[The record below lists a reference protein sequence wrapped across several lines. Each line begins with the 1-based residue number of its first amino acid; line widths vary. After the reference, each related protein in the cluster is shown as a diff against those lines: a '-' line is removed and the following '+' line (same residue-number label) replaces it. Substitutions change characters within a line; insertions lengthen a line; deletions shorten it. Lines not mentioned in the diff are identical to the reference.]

1 MSKQSGCASVFAS
14 SSAQERKNRRNITV
28 YDYRN
33 QNNVT
38 KKLMETSGWDF
49 NVFLG
54 RLRQVFAINSQEL
67 FVLTTTDRTVLDY
80 DKFRKLQDG
89 TTVYLLQTK
98 NQALQVAAVEEITF
112 MPHYDTL
119 IRSGMYEYYAS
130 EGQNPLPYALAELID
145 NSLSA
150 TAKNKGT
157 RTIEIQMMFNETLGK
172 PAVIVLDN
180 GCGMTPQKL
189 NNWAVY
195 RLSKFTRQNSLFASN
210 EEGYVRPKPVHRSL
224 NSDISFF
231 GVGGK
236 QAVFYIGTSTM
247 IISKSVASPDVH
259 ELVLSKEDFERKEK
273 NKEEIY
279 KTTIRNRKPGDFSHM
294 NKTNELFL
302 RDLISEELGKGSFTA
317 VVITG
322 VQPDHIKYLKQDFQE
337 WTRRLAHIY
346 HYYIHG
352 VNGNVRDNPGTSS
365 STNSELPKIDIQ
377 ITLREKPPKIPHVM
391 NLREVEDDM
400 QSRYIDAAADTFEFK
415 ASIEPDRGTVEGIL
429 RYHPFLYDKETY
441 PKEPSAKEA
450 SQSHLFNDDECDDE
464 SGARGNRPIF
474 ECFWNGR
481 LIPYTRI
488 NELDWFARP
497 RGGDLPPPECYSR
510 FSGVLFTDDKL
521 EVSTNKL
528 TFTDLELKLKKKETI
543 FTYTVNGQ
551 KSVRSD
557 IQKEFTQ
564 WLKNCHARL
573 DKQVKF
579 LCYKET
585 ITRADVAVKKMKH
598 PWATFS
604 TIECGSKMYKA
615 GQLVSICFY
624 CPVYNGRVIRF
635 LLYGDHKED
644 AFATGGEVEITLE
657 PKGLYDKTKIIP
669 IAKIDMSATDE
680 AIKKNIESDSARIP
694 HRLQLYWPENN
705 CWSQNDVRPAGT
717 QLGPLRIEILN
728 KKGESMSRIP
738 TVGKAEVI
746 KLSVKLRVVHHGPK
760 EEESVNL
767 VAQYSSKWGFWF
779 NKIENLTKLGNYTL
793 FLNAMINER
802 NEMVYGGNELP
813 KCKLKFAIKAA
824 SAEHFAI
831 DEMNSTLQV
840 GVLFDIP
847 LQIKDHY
854 GHATAPPANAQP
866 VLNCSGLG
874 LSYETVE
881 SSDTTV
887 TIRNVKASGKVQN
900 FQQPKTYNLEVTLP
914 GLKKA
919 KQTIKISLLP
929 GPPHSL
935 HVKPDDSPVT
945 VENGN
950 PLKFNVEIHDEA
962 GNITVGPKHVVRC
975 QVQGLP
981 PVTIDCSSTGAGQV
995 VTKPINLKIFNGESQ
1010 KLKVQLNIP
1019 NQRSIP
1025 MVAWELTV
1033 MPSTRVCLM
1042 ELCSQDDKK
1051 LVLTNNERIDWLAGG
1066 VLENLFYKLY
1076 NESGKE
1082 VALTPEIASR
1092 IKVNWAGDLCIEDLV
1107 QGKLPDVQV
1116 PQRAQEA
1123 HFYQVSY
1130 QDQSVSVSFK
1140 ITPHPD
1146 EPVRLK
1152 ATLLQSVV
1160 KLGETLPGNI
1170 HLELVDQYDNVTKT
1184 LNSTCV
1190 NNITVDA
1197 EDLDK
1202 SAISLMWQE
1211 SSHSVSVA
1219 GVCFQG
1225 GAPGSREISF
1235 IYGTFVG
1242 TVIVKLTAGD
1252 PAELKLISQPDQ
1264 PLRVLNDHS
1273 IPTPFLIQLFD
1284 KWGNP
1289 SSDRRV
1295 VVELKPSHPS
1305 LKVTADVASRPV
1317 DVEGKASFTVNCVSG
1332 SKGHYQ
1338 LMFRGSFNHKPIP
1351 GPSVSLTVLP
1361 DPNKPVSLS
1370 VEYDTNAR
1378 FPAKGT
1384 FPVFS
1389 VTVVSDEG
1397 SPITT
1402 FNPAAISMFLWE
1414 GVPTR
1419 GTSPLTELKCSK
1431 PLENEKKDC
1440 FYFRDKE
1447 IPEQAGKYTIQFSL
1461 RIDEARVL
1469 DKQIPIN
1476 VVANQPVKLGPDSPP
1491 PCPVVSNSKDIAD
1504 RTLMENMTLRIMD
1517 AHGNPTGQDLNG
1529 MVVVSIKN
1537 SSGESD
1543 LLFEGGINR
1552 HRFNLVEGKIHIPR
1566 LAIMEDPL
1574 GTDGGAYTLLFE
1586 PEVSLVPTPL
1596 TSFELTF
1603 HFYSDAESQKK
1614 MCQLSKEK
1622 EELTSA
1628 VARFADFFS
1637 DSNSFLKMLTKRLL
1651 DLNRKVTD
1659 MRRVLVQMEILTVQN
1674 TSAAD
1679 IDRFIKEKT
1688 AEAGEILKMS
1698 KRVCSIPHHFR
1709 GQQGVLGK
1717 VGHLAYVED
1726 DAAAWVISWHISGD
1740 MDCVITRSTETA
1752 MRIYKDTQGIQQ
1764 VMPLDT
1770 IFVFPGSRPLP
1781 HIRGGQALF
1790 DPPGN
1795 PVYAREL
1802 LIFPN
1807 NKMECEIVFKNILGD
1822 TILIDNLESGNNY
1835 RKLVVQNKIPCP
1847 TILTRQGQRIS
1858 AKGKFGGAQN
1868 KAPPMNTLRLFGSPP
1883 PHRYHALKEQIELVS
1898 QYQLAL
1904 KKKEETEKER
1914 EDHLKMLK
1922 SPDTQKK
1929 KEQMD
1934 EQKKQLEMIERQ
1946 LASTPVRPGKRG
1958 SQDAGEPSGINTKRA
1973 RQRPT

>member
-615 GQLVSICFY
+615 GQLVSIF
-624 CPVYNGRVIRF
+624 YNGRVIRF

-728 KKGESMSRIP
+728 KKGESILSILLP
-738 TVGKAEVI
+738 SIHQSGVSGSI
-746 KLSVKLRVVHHGPK
+746 KLVSYFFFLLLVTLFVSFLHI
-760 EEESVNL
+760 VNI
-767 VAQYSSKWGFWF
+767 SSLA
-779 NKIENLTKLGNYTL
+779 ENLTKLGNYTL

-813 KCKLKFAIKAA
+813 KCKLKFAIKGKH
-824 SAEHFAI
+824 AEHFAI

-866 VLNCSGLG
+866 VLNCRFVKHL
-874 LSYETVE
+874 LT
-881 SSDTTV
+881 
-887 TIRNVKASGKVQN
+887 NVKFSMAAFLFLS
-900 FQQPKTYNLEVTLP
+900 
-914 GLKKA
+914 

-1170 HLELVDQYDNVTKT
+1170 REYLELVDQYDNVTKT

-1389 VTVVSDEG
+1389 VTVV
-1397 SPITT
+1397 
-1402 FNPAAISMFLWE
+1402 
-1414 GVPTR
+1414 
-1419 GTSPLTELKCSK
+1419 
-1431 PLENEKKDC
+1431 
-1440 FYFRDKE
+1440 DKE

-1603 HFYSDAESQKK
+1603 HFYSGMKQPF
-1614 MCQLSKEK
+1614 LS
-1622 EELTSA
+1622 
-1628 VARFADFFS
+1628 FYQYP
-1637 DSNSFLKMLTKRLL
+1637 NTKAWFYL
-1651 DLNRKVTD
+1651 
-1659 MRRVLVQMEILTVQN
+1659 
-1674 TSAAD
+1674 
-1679 IDRFIKEKT
+1679 F
-1688 AEAGEILKMS
+1688 MS
-1698 KRVCSIPHHFR
+1698 WM
-1709 GQQGVLGK
+1709 Q

-1883 PHRYHALKEQIELVS
+1883 PHRYHALKEQIGDLVS

-1946 LASTPVRPGKRG
+1946 LGRTLDGGSKGLRATERERP
-1958 SQDAGEPSGINTKRA
+1958 AMPSEVA
-1973 RQRPT
+1973 QPPH

>member
-450 SQSHLFNDDECDDE
+450 
-464 SGARGNRPIF
+464 RGNRPIF

-624 CPVYNGRVIRF
+624 VLFYNGRVIRF

-644 AFATGGEVEITLE
+644 AFATGGEVEITLQLE
-657 PKGLYDKTKIIP
+657 VIL
-669 IAKIDMSATDE
+669 
-680 AIKKNIESDSARIP
+680 IP

-746 KLSVKLRVVHHGPK
+746 KLSVKLRVVHHGK
-760 EEESVNL
+760 ESVNL

-802 NEMVYGGNELP
+802 NEMFVSLMI
-813 KCKLKFAIKAA
+813 FI
-824 SAEHFAI
+824 
-831 DEMNSTLQV
+831 
-840 GVLFDIP
+840 
-847 LQIKDHY
+847 
-854 GHATAPPANAQP
+854 
-866 VLNCSGLG
+866 
-874 LSYETVE
+874 LS
-881 SSDTTV
+881 
-887 TIRNVKASGKVQN
+887 KM
-900 FQQPKTYNLEVTLP
+900 TLP

-1019 NQRSIP
+1019 RSIP

-1140 ITPHPD
+1140 IT
-1146 EPVRLK
+1146 
-1152 ATLLQSVV
+1152 
-1160 KLGETLPGNI
+1160 
-1170 HLELVDQYDNVTKT
+1170 
-1184 LNSTCV
+1184 
-1190 NNITVDA
+1190 
-1197 EDLDK
+1197 
-1202 SAISLMWQE
+1202 
-1211 SSHSVSVA
+1211 SHSVSVA

-1264 PLRVLNDHS
+1264 V
-1273 IPTPFLIQLFD
+1273 I
-1284 KWGNP
+1284 K
-1289 SSDRRV
+1289 SSAAC
-1295 VVELKPSHPS
+1295 SS
-1305 LKVTADVASRPV
+1305 LMC
-1317 DVEGKASFTVNCVSG
+1317 FT
-1332 SKGHYQ
+1332 GHYQ

-1419 GTSPLTELKCSK
+1419 GTSPVSNLSDRCSK

-1552 HRFNLVEGKIHIPR
+1552 HRFNLVEGKIHIP
-1566 LAIMEDPL
+1566 
-1574 GTDGGAYTLLFE
+1574 
-1586 PEVSLVPTPL
+1586 VSKHA
-1596 TSFELTF
+1596 S
-1603 HFYSDAESQKK
+1603 SDK
-1614 MCQLSKEK
+1614 L
-1622 EELTSA
+1622 
-1628 VARFADFFS
+1628 
-1637 DSNSFLKMLTKRLL
+1637 
-1651 DLNRKVTD
+1651 
-1659 MRRVLVQMEILTVQN
+1659 
-1674 TSAAD
+1674 AAD

-1883 PHRYHALKEQIELVS
+1883 PHRYHALKEQIGDLVS

-1946 LASTPVRPGKRG
+1946 LGRFVNLGVRAFLKCNIKSLHDG
-1958 SQDAGEPSGINTKRA
+1958 SDLKYADAHILRTG
-1973 RQRPT
+1973 

>member
-624 CPVYNGRVIRF
+624 VLVIRF

-746 KLSVKLRVVHHGPK
+746 KLSVKLRVVHHGKGVSGPK

-813 KCKLKFAIKAA
+813 KCKLKFAIKGKH
-824 SAEHFAI
+824 AEHFAI

-1019 NQRSIP
+1019 RSIP

-1140 ITPHPD
+1140 ITWVKPCL
-1146 EPVRLK
+1146 ETSVSVGVI
-1152 ATLLQSVV
+1152 TLIFCLFVFSSYDLFALDDAQHF
-1160 KLGETLPGNI
+1160 I
-1170 HLELVDQYDNVTKT
+1170 HTDLELVDQYDNVTKT

-1264 PLRVLNDHS
+1264 VIKSSPLRVLNDHS

-1305 LKVTADVASRPV
+1305 LKVRRPKSNNRIRV
-1317 DVEGKASFTVNCVSG
+1317 I
-1332 SKGHYQ
+1332 Y
-1338 LMFRGSFNHKPIP
+1338 
-1351 GPSVSLTVLP
+1351 LTVLP

-1419 GTSPLTELKCSK
+1419 GTSPVSNLS
-1431 PLENEKKDC
+1431 D
-1440 FYFRDKE
+1440 
-1447 IPEQAGKYTIQFSL
+1447 
-1461 RIDEARVL
+1461 RVT
-1469 DKQIPIN
+1469 IPIN

-1552 HRFNLVEGKIHIPR
+1552 HRFNLVEGKIHIP
-1566 LAIMEDPL
+1566 
-1574 GTDGGAYTLLFE
+1574 
-1586 PEVSLVPTPL
+1586 VSKHA
-1596 TSFELTF
+1596 S
-1603 HFYSDAESQKK
+1603 SDK
-1614 MCQLSKEK
+1614 L
-1622 EELTSA
+1622 
-1628 VARFADFFS
+1628 
-1637 DSNSFLKMLTKRLL
+1637 
-1651 DLNRKVTD
+1651 
-1659 MRRVLVQMEILTVQN
+1659 
-1674 TSAAD
+1674 AAD

-1883 PHRYHALKEQIELVS
+1883 PHRYHALKEQIGDV
-1898 QYQLAL
+1898 YNITYFKADC
-1904 KKKEETEKER
+1904 KEKER

-1946 LASTPVRPGKRG
+1946 LGRFVNLGVRAFSSFHVWFYFCPV
-1958 SQDAGEPSGINTKRA
+1958 IT
-1973 RQRPT
+1973 

>member
-624 CPVYNGRVIRF
+624 VLCFYNGRVIRF
-635 LLYGDHKED
+635 LIYLD
-644 AFATGGEVEITLE
+644 I
-657 PKGLYDKTKIIP
+657 
-669 IAKIDMSATDE
+669 
-680 AIKKNIESDSARIP
+680 DSARIP

-746 KLSVKLRVVHHGPK
+746 KLSVKLRVVHHGK
-760 EEESVNL
+760 ESVNL

-813 KCKLKFAIKAA
+813 KCKLKFAIKGKH
-824 SAEHFAI
+824 AEHFAI

-1010 KLKVQLNIP
+1010 K
-1019 NQRSIP
+1019 SIP

-1140 ITPHPD
+1140 IT
-1146 EPVRLK
+1146 
-1152 ATLLQSVV
+1152 
-1160 KLGETLPGNI
+1160 
-1170 HLELVDQYDNVTKT
+1170 
-1184 LNSTCV
+1184 
-1190 NNITVDA
+1190 
-1197 EDLDK
+1197 
-1202 SAISLMWQE
+1202 
-1211 SSHSVSVA
+1211 SHSVSVA

-1264 PLRVLNDHS
+1264 V
-1273 IPTPFLIQLFD
+1273 I
-1284 KWGNP
+1284 K
-1289 SSDRRV
+1289 SSAAC
-1295 VVELKPSHPS
+1295 SS
-1305 LKVTADVASRPV
+1305 LMC
-1317 DVEGKASFTVNCVSG
+1317 FT
-1332 SKGHYQ
+1332 GHYQ

-1384 FPVFS
+1384 FP
-1389 VTVVSDEG
+1389 G
-1397 SPITT
+1397 
-1402 FNPAAISMFLWE
+1402 
-1414 GVPTR
+1414 
-1419 GTSPLTELKCSK
+1419 
-1431 PLENEKKDC
+1431 
-1440 FYFRDKE
+1440 FYFCVCFLQHKFIFFISVCLLIVCVINILWVFQCRDKE

-1469 DKQIPIN
+1469 DKQ

-1603 HFYSDAESQKK
+1603 HFYSGMKQPFLIFNLQKAWFY
-1614 MCQLSKEK
+1614 L
-1622 EELTSA
+1622 
-1628 VARFADFFS
+1628 F
-1637 DSNSFLKMLTKRLL
+1637 
-1651 DLNRKVTD
+1651 
-1659 MRRVLVQMEILTVQN
+1659 
-1674 TSAAD
+1674 
-1679 IDRFIKEKT
+1679 
-1688 AEAGEILKMS
+1688 MS
-1698 KRVCSIPHHFR
+1698 WM
-1709 GQQGVLGK
+1709 Q

-1883 PHRYHALKEQIELVS
+1883 PHRYHALKEQIGDLVS

-1946 LASTPVRPGKRG
+1946 LGRFVNLGVRAFCFSFFCHCLFLTGLYFTSSLYSSKTRETG
-1958 SQDAGEPSGINTKRA
+1958 VSGCWGALWHQHKKSEAETHIT
-1973 RQRPT
+1973 